1 MKQNLMNSLMILSE
15 TIDELNRNFL
25 SYKDFQAKQNNI
37 INDDIRANELR
48 LENEI
53 KELKQN
59 LSFQIDKNFRAREE
73 IKNLITELKNKL

>member
-1 MKQNLMNSLMILSE
+1 MNSLMILSE